1 MCSRCGKEAT
11 HASTNGKW
19 TAIGSQCTFCDKKNH
34 WHTVC
39 RKRLAAKIHA
49 LQSTKEPST
58 PSSSDSKDTMDNGY
72 APSYKGAMLST
83 NTVSPSRNGRPDKW
97 QTTLQTGG
105 KDIPFRIDTGS
116 FARCKVM
123 TREEH
128 TNTPRL
134 GTMRKSNKVLYFFTN
149 HRLYFFTNHRLYFF
163 TNHRLHPA
171 SVTKLLIGHNGT
183 NKEADFEIITLQ
195 QEDVISRDLAEKLRL
210 IKRIHELDLQTTV
223 ASKELGVPGP
233 SQCH

>member
-1 MCSRCGKEAT
+1 
-11 HASTNGKW
+11 
-19 TAIGSQCTFCDKKNH
+19 
-34 WHTVC
+34 
-39 RKRLAAKIHA
+39 
-49 LQSTKEPST
+49 
-58 PSSSDSKDTMDNGY
+58 MDNGN
-72 APSYKGAMLST
+72 APSYKEAMLSI

-149 HRLYFFTNHRLYFF
+149 HRLYFFTNHRL
-163 TNHRLHPA
+163 HPV
-171 SVTKLLIGHNGT
+171 SFTKLLIGHNGT

-210 IKRIHELDLQTTV
+210 IKRIHELDLRTTV